1 MEPCGSIFF
10 RIFVIIFTKKHM
22 ATIKLYSLGC
32 SKNTVDSEVIN
43 GNLQVNGHEILDEH
57 SNKHPQV
64 VIINTCGFI
73 GDAKEESIQYILQ
86 TDHLKKKGRIE
97 KLVVMGCLVQRHKE
111 ELEPEFPSVDAWFG
125 VHEMDDLLK
134 ILSMDSAVS
143 TASTS
148 LSDRNDRISD
158 TERSRSVNLHERL
171 LSTPEHYA
179 YLKIAEGCDRSCSF
193 CAIPLIRGKH
203 ISRSIEDL
211 VEETKILAG
220 KGVKEIILIS
230 QDVTYYGVDL
240 YGSKKIAELAQK
252 ISEVDGIEWVR
263 LNYLYPHQFP
273 MDLLDVMAE
282 NSKVCEYID
291 IPFQHVST
299 RILQSMK
306 RASTKEDTYNLI
318 QTIREK
324 LPNAALRTTL
334 IVGYPG
340 ETEEEFEELKTFV
353 QDVRFDR
360 LGVFKYSAE
369 EGTSAFELEDDVSD
383 EVKQERMDE
392 IMEIQQGISLEKNQ
406 KKIGKK
412 HYVLTDR
419 FEGEYVIGRTMQ
431 DSPEVDNEV
440 LILDE
445 DENVEIGQFYTVEI
459 TEADAFDVIGIV
471 K

>member
-1 MEPCGSIFF
+1 
-10 RIFVIIFTKKHM
+10 M
-22 ATIKLYSLGC
+22 ATIRLFSLGC
-32 SKNTVDSEVIN
+32 SKNTVDSEVIL
-43 GNLQVNGHEILDEH
+43 GNLQAAGHEILDEH
-57 SNKHPQV
+57 SNKNPQII
-64 VIINTCGFI
+64 IINTCGFI

-86 TDHLKKKGRIE
+86 AEHSRKKHRTE
-97 KLVVMGCLVQRHKE
+97 KLIVMGCLVQRHRE
-111 ELEPEFPSVDAWFG
+111 ELTHEFPNVDAWFG
-125 VHEMDDLLK
+125 VHEMDELLK
-134 ILSMDSAVS
+134 FLSENFEKTNV
-143 TASTS
+143 
-148 LSDRNDRISD
+148 
-158 TERSRSVNLHERL
+158 HERL

-203 ISRSIEDL
+203 SSRSIESL
-211 VEETKILAG
+211 VEEAKILAD
-220 KGVKEIILIS
+220 KGVQEIILIS

-240 YGSKKIAELAQK
+240 YGSKKIAELTQK
-252 ISEVDGIEWVR
+252 ISEVEGIEWVR

-273 MDLLDVMAE
+273 MDLLDVMAT
-282 NSKVCEYID
+282 NPKVCEYID

-306 RASTKEDTYNLI
+306 RASTKEDTCNLI

-340 ETEEEFEELKTFV
+340 ETEDEFEELKTFV
-353 QDVRFDR
+353 NDVKFDR

-369 EGTSAFELEDDVSD
+369 EGTAAFELEDDISD

-392 IMEIQQGISLEKNQ
+392 IMDVQQEISLEKNQ
-406 KKIGKK
+406 EKIGKTF
-412 HYVLTDR
+412 YVLTDR
-419 FEGEYVIGRTMQ
+419 FEGEYVVGRTMQ

-445 DENVEIGQFYTVEI
+445 NETVELGQFYTVEV
-459 TEADAFDVIGIV
+459 TEADVFDVIARIC
-471 K
+471 

>member
-1 MEPCGSIFF
+1 M
-10 RIFVIIFTKKHM
+10 TM
-22 ATIKLYSLGC
+22 ATIRLISLGC
-32 SKNTVDSEVIN
+32 SKNTVDSEVII
-43 GNLQVNGHEILDEH
+43 GNLQQAEHEILDEH
-57 SNKHPQV
+57 SPKNPQV

-73 GDAKEESIQYILQ
+73 GDAKEESIKYILQ
-86 TDHLKKKGRIE
+86 AEHLRNKHRTE
-97 KLVVMGCLVQRHKE
+97 KLIVMGCLVQRHQD
-111 ELEPEFPSVDAWFG
+111 ELAHEFPSVDAWFG
-125 VHEMDDLLK
+125 VHQRDELLAM
-134 ILSMDSAVS
+134 LSENFEKTDVH
-143 TASTS
+143 T
-148 LSDRNDRISD
+148 R
-158 TERSRSVNLHERL
+158 V

-203 ISRSIEDL
+203 ISRTIEDL
-211 VEETKILAG
+211 VEEATILAN
-220 KGVKEIILIS
+220 KGVREIILIS

-240 YGSKKIAELAQK
+240 YGSKKIAELTQK

-273 MDLLDVMAE
+273 MDLLTVMAE
-282 NSKVCEYID
+282 NPKVCEYID
-291 IPFQHVST
+291 IPFQHIST

-306 RASTKEDTYNLI
+306 RVSTKEETYHLI
-318 QTIREK
+318 KTIREK

-353 QDVRFDR
+353 NDIKFDR

-369 EGTSAFELEDDVSD
+369 EGTPAFALSDDVSD

-392 IMEIQQGISLEKNQ
+392 IMEIQHDISLEKNEA
-406 KKIGKK
+406 KVGKK
-412 HYVLTDR
+412 LRVITDR
-419 FEGEYVIGRTMQ
+419 YEAEYVVGRTMQ

-445 DENVEIGQFYTVEI
+445 NEDLELGKFYDVEI
-459 TEADAFDVIGIV
+459 TEANAFDVIGVIV
-471 K
+471 

>member
-1 MEPCGSIFF
+1 
-10 RIFVIIFTKKHM
+10 
-22 ATIKLYSLGC
+22 
-32 SKNTVDSEVIN
+32 VDSEVIT
-43 GNLQVNGHEILDEH
+43 GNLQAAGHEILDEH
-57 SNKHPQV
+57 SARNPQIC
-64 VIINTCGFI
+64 IINTCGFI

-86 TDHLKKKGRIE
+86 AEHLRKKQRTE
-97 KLVVMGCLVQRHKE
+97 MLVVMGCLVERHRE
-111 ELEPEFPSVDAWFG
+111 ELTQEFPTVDAWFG
-125 VHEMDDLLK
+125 VHEMDNLLRF
-134 ILSMDSAVS
+134 LSENFSKTDIH
-143 TASTS
+143 T
-148 LSDRNDRISD
+148 
-158 TERSRSVNLHERL
+158 RL
-171 LSTPEHYA
+171 LSTPSHYA

-203 ISRSIEDL
+203 ISRPIECL
-211 VEETKILAG
+211 VEEAKILAN
-220 KGVKEIILIS
+220 KDVQEIILIS

-240 YGSKKIAELAQK
+240 YGSKKIAELTKK
-252 ISEVDGIEWVR
+252 IAEVEGIKWVR

-282 NSKVCEYID
+282 NHKVCEYID

-318 QTIREK
+318 NAIREK

-353 QDVRFDR
+353 NDVKFDR

-369 EGTSAFELEDDVSD
+369 EGTSAFALEDDISD
-383 EVKQERMDE
+383 EVKQKRMDE
-392 IMEIQQGISLEKNQ
+392 IMEIQQDISFEKNQ
-406 KKIGKK
+406 EKIGKK
-412 HYVLTDR
+412 FYILTDR
-419 FEGEYVIGRTMQ
+419 FEGEYVVGRTMQ

-445 DENVEIGQFYTVEI
+445 DETVELGKFYTAEI
-459 TEADAFDVIGIV
+459 TEANAFDVIGIV
-471 K
+471 KK